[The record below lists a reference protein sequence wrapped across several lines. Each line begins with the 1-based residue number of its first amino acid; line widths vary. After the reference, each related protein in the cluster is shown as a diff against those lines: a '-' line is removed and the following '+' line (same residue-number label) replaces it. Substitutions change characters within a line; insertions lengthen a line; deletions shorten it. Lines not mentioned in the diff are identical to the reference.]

1 MIDPKRSSPKTSIT
15 APTTMASAAT
25 FAGSAGSR
33 PCFGQHAARRQR
45 DRAGERRHHQHGAG
59 ENRGD
64 DAGHD
69 AGVQADD
76 GVESADAGVGHAL
89 GDREQS
95 GHEPGQHVARRG
107 PAEAA
112 HRGAT
117 LDSCADTP
125 DCGAELRRDREF
137 SLNHDL
143 SADSAAV
150 DDGTA
155 QNGGWLAIGS
165 RWRSAA
171 GVHGDTPHIGV
182 IDELHE
188 RGYEIVGIAGSSMGA
203 LVGGLQA
210 AGKLDEFA
218 EWAKSLTQRAVLR
231 LLDPSITAAGVLR
244 AAKILDAV
252 RDILGEVTIE
262 ELPIPYTAVTTDLI
276 AGKSVWLQRGPVDA
290 AIRASIAIP
299 GVITPHILDGR
310 LLADGGILDP
320 LPMAPIAAVNADLTI
335 AVSLSGSEAGGRYE
349 PTDAEPRATTEWL
362 NRMWRSTSSLFERTQ
377 LRSAMDTP
385 TGRDLSRSA
394 VCPTTTTPTTPDG
407 GSVPKMGS
415 FEVMNRTID
424 IAQAA
429 LARHTLAAYPPD
441 LLIEVPR
448 TACRSLEFHRAAEV
462 IDIGHELDRQ
472 HAGRARRFNVES

>member
-1 MIDPKRSSPKTSIT
+1 
-15 APTTMASAAT
+15 MA
-25 FAGSAGSR
+25 G
-33 PCFGQHAARRQR
+33 
-45 DRAGERRHHQHGAG
+45 
-59 ENRGD
+59 NRV
-64 DAGHD
+64 AL
-69 AGVQADD
+69 
-76 GVESADAGVGHAL
+76 AL
-89 GDREQS
+89 GS
-95 GHEPGQHVARRG
+95 GGARG
-107 PAEAA
+107 YA
-112 HRGAT
+112 
-117 LDSCADTP
+117 
-125 DCGAELRRDREF
+125 
-137 SLNHDL
+137 
-143 SADSAAV
+143 
-150 DDGTA
+150 
-155 QNGGWLAIGS
+155 
-165 RWRSAA
+165 
-171 GVHGDTPHIGV
+171 HIGV
-182 IDELHE
+182 IIELQK

-231 LLDPSITAAGVLR
+231 LLDPKITAAGVLR

-276 AGKSVWLQRGPVDA
+276 AGKSVWLQRGPVDE

-299 GVITPHILDGR
+299 GVITPHVLDGR

-349 PTDAEPRATTEWL
+349 PTDAEPSATTEWL
-362 NRMWRSTSSLFERTQ
+362 NRMWRSTSSLLDTNAARSVLDTQ
-377 LRSAMDTP
+377 
-385 TGRDLSRSA
+385 TGRAMLSRFSSVA
-394 VCPTTTTPTTPDG
+394 DEDDPDTVPDG
-407 GSVPKMGS
+407 GSVPTMGS

-462 IDIGHELDRQ
+462 IDIGHELGAQ
-472 HAGRARRFNVES
+472 AIKALQS